1 MASIIKVGD
10 KWRAQIRRKG
20 HAAITRTFTK
30 KTLAEKWAHQV
41 EADLEAGEFSD
52 GRRLNDITVRKLIEQ
67 YEEEIG
73 KHRPIGRSKAGALD
87 MLKRHLGTTSLA
99 QLNEAAVIDYAKRR
113 SAMGAGGVTVAM
125 EFTYLD
131 GVLEMARSLWKL
143 PLRESPVKA
152 ARKNLRFLGLI
163 GKSRRRD
170 RRPTPDEVDAI
181 CNWFDD
187 KARQRVPMSDIIRF
201 AIASAM
207 RAGEITRIRWA
218 DIDET
223 DRTVVIRDRK
233 DPSEKIGNHQTVPL
247 LGDAW
252 DIVQRQPRGSDCI
265 FPYKEA
271 TFSSLFPRACAAL
284 GIEDL
289 RFHDL
294 RHEGVSRLFEAGYRI
309 EQVAIVSGHRDW
321 KQLQRYTQLRAR
333 DLHAMF
339 PGATAD
345 ECPLPSA

>member
-73 KHRPIGRSKAGALD
+73 KHRPIGKSKAGSLD

-99 QLNEAAVIDYAKRR
+99 QLNEAAIIDYAKRR
-113 SAMGAGGVTVAM
+113 NAMGAGGVTVAM

-131 GVLEMARSLWKL
+131 GVLEMARSLWKT

-170 RRPTPDEVDAI
+170 RRPTPDEIDAI

-187 KARQRVPMSDIIRF
+187 KTRQRVPMSDIIRF

-207 RAGEITRIRWA
+207 RAGEITRIRWS
-218 DIDET
+218 DIDEV

-233 DPSEKIGNHQTVPL
+233 DPTRRSATTRRCRCWATHGSLFSGSRRGATSSSPTR
-247 LGDAW
+247 
-252 DIVQRQPRGSDCI
+252 RQPSRRCSRAPALRSVSKTYDSTISATRGC
-265 FPYKEA
+265 PGYLRPA
-271 TFSSLFPRACAAL
+271 TESNRWLS
-284 GIEDL
+284 
-289 RFHDL
+289 
-294 RHEGVSRLFEAGYRI
+294 
-309 EQVAIVSGHRDW
+309 
-321 KQLQRYTQLRAR
+321 
-333 DLHAMF
+333 
-339 PGATAD
+339 
-345 ECPLPSA
+345 